1 MKKLFVFSLFV
12 ALLISLGVCAKTK
25 NEKTEVKTTD
35 GTVINTVTAKKI
47 STSKNKDDSLKK
59 HRKNRKQFLRYI
71 KKIDKAKDRK
81 HLKER
86 NLEFYNERL
95 EIKKHKLEEL
105 NS

>member
-1 MKKLFVFSLFV
+1 MKKLFVFSIFV

-59 HRKNRKQFLRYI
+59 HLKNRKQYLRYI

-95 EIKKHKLEEL
+95 EIKKHKLEKL

>member
-1 MKKLFVFSLFV
+1 MKKLFVFSIFV

-59 HRKNRKQFLRYI
+59 HRKNRKQYLRYI

-95 EIKKHKLEEL
+95 EIKKHKLEKL